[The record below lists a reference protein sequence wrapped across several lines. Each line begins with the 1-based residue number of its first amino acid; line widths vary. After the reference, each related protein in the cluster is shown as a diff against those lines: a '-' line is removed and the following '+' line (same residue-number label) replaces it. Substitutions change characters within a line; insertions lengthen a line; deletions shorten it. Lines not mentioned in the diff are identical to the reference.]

1 MDLISNFFYVFLHID
16 KFLGA
21 FIGEYGLFIYLIL
34 FIIIFCETGLVII
47 PFLPGDSLLFAAGA
61 FAALGNLNIVILII
75 FLGLAAILGDT
86 VNYHIGRYLGPKVL
100 KDDNK
105 FLKKEYIDKTNEFY
119 ETYGGKTIIL
129 ARFMPIIRTFAPFV
143 AGVGK
148 MNYKKFITFNAI
160 GGIVWV
166 SGILLIGY
174 SFGNIPFVEK
184 NFSIV
189 IIAIIMIS
197 LLPAVFELIK
207 NKFFK

>member
-1 MDLISNFFYVFLHID
+1 MDLISNFLNVFLHID

-61 FAALGNLNIVILII
+61 FAALGDLNIVILII

-105 FLKKEYIDKTNEFY
+105 FLKKEYIDKTNKFY

-148 MNYKKFITFNAI
+148 MDYKKFITFNAI

-166 SGILLIGY
+166 SGISLIGY

-197 LLPAVFELIK
+197 LLPAIFELIK

>member
-105 FLKKEYIDKTNEFY
+105 FLKKEYIDKTNKFY

>member
-61 FAALGNLNIVILII
+61 FAALGDLNIVILII

-105 FLKKEYIDKTNEFY
+105 FLKKEYIDKTNKFY

-166 SGILLIGY
+166 SGISLIGY

-197 LLPAVFELIK
+197 LLPAIFELIK

>member
-61 FAALGNLNIVILII
+61 FAALGDLNIVILII

-105 FLKKEYIDKTNEFY
+105 FLKKEYIDKTNKFY

>member
-47 PFLPGDSLLFAAGA
+47 PFLPGDYLLFAAGA

-105 FLKKEYIDKTNEFY
+105 FLKKEYIDKTNKFY

-148 MNYKKFITFNAI
+148 MDYKKFITFNAI

-166 SGILLIGY
+166 SGISLIGY

-197 LLPAVFELIK
+197 LLPAIFELIK

>member
-1 MDLISNFFYVFLHID
+1 MDLISNFLNVFLHID

-61 FAALGNLNIVILII
+61 FAALGDLNIVILII
-75 FLGLAAILGDT
+75 SLGLAAILGDT

-105 FLKKEYIDKTNEFY
+105 FLKKEYIDKTNKFY

>member
-1 MDLISNFFYVFLHID
+1 MDLISNFLNVFLHID

-61 FAALGNLNIVILII
+61 FAALGDLNIVILII
-75 FLGLAAILGDT
+75 SLGLAAILGDT
-86 VNYHIGRYLGPKVL
+86 INYHIGRYLGPKVL

-105 FLKKEYIDKTNEFY
+105 FLKKEYIDKTNKFY

>member
-1 MDLISNFFYVFLHID
+1 MDLISNFFYVVLHID

-61 FAALGNLNIVILII
+61 FAALGDLNIVILII

>member
-1 MDLISNFFYVFLHID
+1 MDLISNFLNVFLHID

-61 FAALGNLNIVILII
+61 FAALGDLNIVILII

-105 FLKKEYIDKTNEFY
+105 FLKKEYIDKTNKFY

-148 MNYKKFITFNAI
+148 MDYKKFITFNAI
-160 GGIVWV
+160 GGIIWV
-166 SGILLIGY
+166 SGISLIGY

-197 LLPAVFELIK
+197 LLPAIFELIK

>member
-61 FAALGNLNIVILII
+61 FAALGDLNIVILII